1 MAGVRYRH
9 DFNGYDG
16 TSWQIDI
23 YDNNYTGSVNT
34 FECASGGFSLARNAQ
49 NKNRTSPII
58 GSELTVFALSQ
69 NTAFDNLLN
78 QMLTADEDRF
88 FCLLYKDSSLWWAG
102 VLLLDLLDEQDKYY
116 PRQVNIRFTD
126 GIARLKNI
134 DYNDNGA
141 RYTGTATIIEHIWN
155 CLNKIP
161 TAQFWTG
168 SDIMLK
174 TNCVYFD
181 TQMSYSG
188 SNDPLPLIRLSHESF
203 YTKDDKGEY
212 IFKSTYDILQNLASV
227 FYSRVW
233 LGDGSFNFMQVE
245 SFRNTTFKAFEYE
258 KDGTSHASTL
268 TIQPKITINQNDT
281 AARLS
286 NGTYNMFAG
295 LKKVSILYNHQT
307 SGNFSP
313 APIVINAAA
322 ENLGNVD
329 DNGGDA
335 RFMVDGTLT
344 MNIVN
349 NSTST
354 VHVRVRVKFQQG
366 ARYLKRTTT
375 NASGNNNYSG
385 LVWSTL
391 STDYIEMWS
400 NQVGVGQ
407 TLNYS
412 YLMRFETPYLVN
424 DGDVIL
430 ELDYANLTDC
440 EDLFGNPVTSNVI
453 VSGQLTSYI
462 EYVTDSDA
470 ELEREFQADN
480 SGLGNYSEV
489 LTLPV
494 TYFGDRINSSTTSGL
509 EVYNS
514 SSAWVSSNQW
524 KKGNSGTARKL
535 LELLC
540 EEILSGQRS
549 ATKKYFGTI
558 RGDIGF
564 LNTVS
569 FESEVFLFLSGS
581 FNPQKMEWQ
590 NAELFKIAYDT
601 SSITIDSNPLS
612 TNGVTP
618 STSTNNG
625 LGTFYDQ
632 STTIDAQS
640 VNAKDPNGNTNI
652 GTGVIPGSNNINIGG
667 GLSNGTGGEYNTAI
681 GQQSGYSNTTGVYNT
696 FIGRQSGYSNTTGV
710 YNTFIGRQSGYS
722 NTTGSYNAFIGL
734 RAGYSNTTGSYNT
747 FIGHQ
752 SGYSNT
758 SGAYNTFIGLQSGYS
773 NNSGV
778 YNTFIGLQSGYSNT
792 TGGYNNFIGR
802 QSGYNNTTGFYNTF
816 IGYIA
821 GYNNTTGNYN
831 TFIGR
836 QSGYSNTTGSY
847 NAFIGLQSGYSN
859 TTSSYNTFIGYE
871 SGYSNTTG
879 ANNIFVG
886 YESGYSNT
894 TGANNILLGEN
905 TSTGNFSNCVVL
917 GKGATATSSN
927 QIVIG
932 SSSTAIGSIVSESV
946 TSDRTIVMIIDGV
959 KLKIL
964 ARAV

>member
-16 TSWQIDI
+16 TDWRIDI

-69 NTAFDNLLN
+69 NTTFDNLLN

-126 GIARLKNI
+126 GIARLKSI
-134 DYNDNGA
+134 DYNDDGT
-141 RYTGTATIIEHIWN
+141 RYTGNATIIEHIWN

-181 TQMSYSG
+181 TQMSYST
-188 SNDPLPLIRLSHESF
+188 STDPLPLIRLNHESF

-212 IFKSTYDILQNLASV
+212 VFKSTYDILQNLASV

-233 LGDGSFNFMQVE
+233 LGDGAFNFMQVD
-245 SFRNTTFKAFEYE
+245 SFRNTTFTAFEYQ
-258 KDGTSHASTL
+258 KDGTSHVSTS
-268 TIQPKITINQNDT
+268 TITPKITINQSDS

-295 LKKVSILYNHQT
+295 LKKVNIVYNHQT

-313 APIVINAAA
+313 SPIAINAAA

-366 ARYLKRTTT
+366 VRYLKRANTT
-375 NASGNNNYSG
+375 AGGNNNFSG
-385 LVWSTL
+385 MTWSLT
-391 STDYIEMWS
+391 STDSVEMWS
-400 NQVGVGQ
+400 NQVGSGQ

-430 ELDYANLTDC
+430 ELDYSNSTDC

-453 VSGQLTSYI
+453 VSGELNAYI

-470 ELEREFQADN
+470 ELERDFEADN

-494 TYFGDRINSSTTSGL
+494 TNFGDRINSSTTSGL

-514 SSAWVSSNQW
+514 SSTWVSSNQW
-524 KKGNSGTARKL
+524 KKANGGTARKL

-540 EEILSGQRS
+540 EDILSGQRS

-581 FNPQKMEWQ
+581 FNPQKMEWR

-601 SSITIDSNPLS
+601 SSITIDSNPIS
-612 TNGVTP
+612 TGGVTP
-618 STSTNNG
+618 STSNNNG
-625 LGTFYDQ
+625 VDTILDQ
-632 STTIDAQS
+632 SVSLNVKS
-640 VNAKDPNGNTNI
+640 VNPSDTNGNVNV
-652 GTGVIPGSNNINIGG
+652 GSGVVSGSNNVNLGG
-667 GLSNGTGGEYNTAI
+667 GLTAASGGEYNIAVGSGSGYSNTTGDYNNFI
-681 GQQSGYSNTTGVYNT
+681 GQQSGYSNTTGNYNN
-696 FIGRQSGYSNTTGV
+696 FLGHLSGYSNTTGN
-710 YNTFIGRQSGYS
+710 YNNFLGYLSGYSNTTGNYNNFLGREAGYSNTTSNYNNFLGRRSGYSNTTGISNNFLGYLSGYS
-722 NTTGSYNAFIGL
+722 NTTGSFNDFLGY
-734 RAGYSNTTGSYNT
+734 RAGYFNTTGSYNVVV
-747 FIGHQ
+747 GD
-752 SGYSNT
+752 
-758 SGAYNTFIGLQSGYS
+758 
-773 NNSGV
+773 
-778 YNTFIGLQSGYSNT
+778 
-792 TGGYNNFIGR
+792 
-802 QSGYNNTTGFYNTF
+802 
-816 IGYIA
+816 
-821 GYNNTTGNYN
+821 
-831 TFIGR
+831 
-836 QSGYSNTTGSY
+836 
-847 NAFIGLQSGYSN
+847 NAQ
-859 TTSSYNTFIGYE
+859 
-871 SGYSNTTG
+871 
-879 ANNIFVG
+879 
-886 YESGYSNT
+886 
-894 TGANNILLGEN
+894 
-905 TSTGNFSNCVVL
+905 TGNFSNCLIL
-917 GKGATATSSN
+917 GRGATATQSN

-932 SSSTAIGSIVSESV
+932 SSSTAIASITSESV
-946 TSDRTIVMIIDGV
+946 TSDRTITMLVDGV

-964 ARAV
+964 AKSV